1 MSSTCRRAGWP
12 SPGRPPAARR
22 AGCGAVVEATGEE
35 LGEFFGTVLPHL
47 GEVR

>member
-1 MSSTCRRAGWP
+1 
-12 SPGRPPAARR
+12 
-22 AGCGAVVEATGEE
+22 VVEATGEE